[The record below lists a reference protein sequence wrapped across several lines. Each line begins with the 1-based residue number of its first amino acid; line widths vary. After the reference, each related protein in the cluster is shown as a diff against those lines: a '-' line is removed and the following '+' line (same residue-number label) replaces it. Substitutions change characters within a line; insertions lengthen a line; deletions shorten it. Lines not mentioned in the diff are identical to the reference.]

1 MADWFSAGV
10 GAGLFLFLRNSG
22 KIALRTFAGMAVGE
36 TAMQQSARL
45 KTLSLWLVLV
55 ASLLVILPSLLPA
68 RMSASLPDWLTA
80 HRLAPGLDLT
90 GGSRLVLEVSRSDIA
105 ADRLRAAVETIGNTL
120 RAGRIPYSDLN
131 GAEQTIDVTVT
142 SADRLEA
149 ARAALAGLDLGTISE
164 PESGQF
170 RLVLSPAAINDAVSA
185 ASLGA
190 VDAVRR
196 RVESLDIPSLVV
208 GRGERDRIVV
218 SMPGLT
224 DPQRVKDMLAQV
236 GRLSARL
243 VDNSMPVNTAME
255 DGAPAGSEVLY
266 SIGEPPV
273 GYLVRQDDLF
283 TTTDV
288 ASAQPAAND
297 EPFIE
302 FVLKGEAADRLAAFT
317 RENSGRTIA
326 ILLDGQ
332 IISTSQI
339 QGAITDGVGRLS
351 GDFDAEGAANLAR
364 IIASGPLPAPLTI
377 IEERSIEPALGATSS
392 GTVVIALVIAV
403 AAVVAFMTFFYGV
416 LGVVASV
423 ALFFT
428 VLLTFAVLALIGAPF
443 SLSMIAGIVLTVG
456 IAVDASVL
464 IFERIRE
471 EVKAGQA
478 LSDAVDTGFARARA
492 TVLDASATML
502 IAIAVLFL
510 LSAAPV
516 RAFALAVGIGL
527 LATLFTTF
535 TLTQRLVRA
544 WLGRSHATHLPK
556 GVRSGFFDRLNLR
569 FMAVRNGVF
578 LLTAVLSLAIAGLLV
593 AGKLQLGIDFT
604 GGAALEVQAK
614 SGNADPT
621 DIFARLSDT
630 GVDVQSVTR
639 HGDARHALVRLTS
652 AGEGENA
659 EQTSVLVARGELE
672 DDYDFRRVE
681 AVGPAI
687 SGELIDTATLG
698 FVVGLLALVAYIWI
712 RFEWHFAIGAIIAL
726 AHDVFFTLGFLAI
739 AKIEFNV
746 TAVAALLTVAGYSL
760 NDTMVVYDR
769 IRENLR
775 HFKQMPLP
783 ILIDDAI
790 NRTLSRT
797 VLTSATTLI
806 ALAALAFFGGEAIR
820 TFALTLLFG
829 VAIGTISSIYIA
841 GPILILF
848 RLQPERYRPGKGGKG
863 AVTEATGANG

>member
-1 MADWFSAGV
+1 
-10 GAGLFLFLRNSG
+10 
-22 KIALRTFAGMAVGE
+22 
-36 TAMQQSARL
+36 MQQSARW
-45 KTLSLWLVLV
+45 KTLALWLVLV
-55 ASLLVILPSLLPA
+55 ASLLVLLPSLLPA
-68 RMSASLPDWLTA
+68 RMAAGLPNWMAA
-80 HRLAPGLDLT
+80 HRLVPGLDLT
-90 GGSRLVLEVSRSDIA
+90 GGSRLVLEVSRTDIA

-120 RAGRIPYSDLN
+120 RAGRIPHSDLN
-131 GAEQTIDVTVT
+131 GAEDTVDVTVT
-142 SADRLEA
+142 ASDRVDA
-149 ARAALAGLDLGTISE
+149 ARDALTGLDLGTLSE
-164 PESGQF
+164 PQPGQF
-170 RLVLSPAAINDAVSA
+170 NIVLSPTTIDEAVQA

-196 RVESLDIPSLVV
+196 RVESLGIPALSV
-208 GRGERDRIVV
+208 GRGERDRIAV

-224 DPQRVKDMLAQV
+224 DPQRVKDLLSQA
-236 GRLSARL
+236 GKLSARL
-243 VDNSMPVNTAME
+243 VDDSVPVNTAIE

-266 SIGEPPV
+266 STGEPPV
-273 GYLVRQDDLF
+273 GYLVRRDDLF
-283 TTTDV
+283 TAADV
-288 ASAQPAAND
+288 ASAEPAANG

-302 FVLKGEAADRLAAFT
+302 FVLRADAAERLAAFT
-317 RENSGRTIA
+317 RDNGGRTIA

-332 IISTSQI
+332 VISTSQI

-364 IIASGPLPAPLTI
+364 IVASGPLPAPVTI
-377 IEERSIEPALGATSS
+377 IEERSIEPALGATST
-392 GTVVIALVIAV
+392 GTVVIALAV
-403 AAVVAFMTFFYGV
+403 AVLAVVAFMTLFYGV
-416 LGVVASV
+416 LGIIASLS
-423 ALFFT
+423 LFFNVT
-428 VLLTFAVLALIGAPF
+428 LTFAILALIGAPL
-443 SLSMIAGIVLTVG
+443 SLSMIAGIVLIIG

-471 EVKAGQA
+471 ETKAGRS
-478 LSDAVDTGFARARA
+478 LDEAVDTGFSRARA
-492 TVLDASATML
+492 TVLDASVTML

-516 RAFALAVGIGL
+516 RAFALAVGIGM

-535 TLTQRLVRA
+535 GLTQRLVRA
-544 WLGRSHATHLPK
+544 WLGRSHITHLPK
-556 GVRSGFFDRLNLR
+556 GVRTGLFDRLNLR

-578 LLTAVLSLAIAGLLV
+578 LLTAVLSIAIAGLLY
-593 AGKLQLGIDFT
+593 AGKLRLGIDFT
-604 GGAALEVQAK
+604 GGAALELQAK
-614 SGNADPT
+614 TGNVDPFE
-621 DIFARLSDT
+621 IAARLTDT
-630 GVDVQSVTR
+630 GVDVQSVDATR
-639 HGDARHALVRLTS
+639 DPRRALVRLT
-652 AGEGENA
+652 AQGEGENA
-659 EQTSVLVARGELE
+659 EQTSVLIARGELE

-681 AVGPAI
+681 VVGPAI

-698 FVVGLLALVAYIWI
+698 FVAGLLALVAYIWI
-712 RFEWHFAIGAIIAL
+712 RFEWHFAIGAIISL
-726 AHDVFFTLGFLAI
+726 AHDVFFTLGFLAL
-739 AKIEFNV
+739 AKIEFNIS
-746 TAVAALLTVAGYSL
+746 AVAALLTVAGYSL

-806 ALAALAFFGGEAIR
+806 ALAALALLGGEAIR

-848 RLQPERYRPGKGGKG
+848 RLRPERYRPGKGGVG
-863 AVTEATGANG
+863 TVPETGANG

>member
-1 MADWFSAGV
+1 
-10 GAGLFLFLRNSG
+10 
-22 KIALRTFAGMAVGE
+22 
-36 TAMQQSARL
+36 MQQSARW
-45 KTLSLWLVLV
+45 KTFSLWLVLA
-55 ASLLVILPSLLPA
+55 ASLLVLLPSLLPA
-68 RMSASLPDWLTA
+68 RMTVGLPGWMA
-80 HRLAPGLDLT
+80 GHRLVPGLDLT

-105 ADRLRAAVETIGNTL
+105 AERLRAAVETIGSTL
-120 RAGRIPYSDLN
+120 RAARIAHSDLN
-131 GAEQTIDVTVT
+131 GAEDTIDVTVT
-142 SADRLEA
+142 APDRLDA
-149 ARAALAGLDLGTISE
+149 ARTALAGLGLGALSE
-164 PESGQF
+164 PESGKF
-170 RLVLSPAAINDAVSA
+170 RIVLAADAVDSAASA

-196 RVESLDIPSLVV
+196 RVESLDIPELVV
-208 GRGERDRIVV
+208 ARGERDRIVV

-224 DPQRVKDMLAQV
+224 DPQRVKDMLATV
-236 GRLSARL
+236 GKLSARL
-243 VDNSMPVNTAME
+243 VDDSVPLDTAIE
-255 DGAPAGSEVLY
+255 DGVPAGSEVLY
-266 SIGEPPV
+266 STGEPPV
-273 GYLVRQDDLF
+273 GYVVRQDDLF
-283 TTTDV
+283 TAVDV
-288 ASAQPAAND
+288 ASAKPAPND

-302 FVLKGEAADRLAAFT
+302 FVLKAGAAEKLAAFT

-332 IISTSQI
+332 VISTSRI

-377 IEERSIEPALGATSS
+377 IEERSIEPALGTTSAT
-392 GTVVIALVIAV
+392 TVVVALAV
-403 AAVVAFMTFFYGV
+403 AIVAVVAFMTFFYGV
-416 LGVVASV
+416 LGVIASLSL
-423 ALFFT
+423 AFAM
-428 VLLTFAVLALIGAPF
+428 VLSFAVLALVGAPV
-443 SLSMIAGIVLTVG
+443 SLSMIAGMVLTVG

-471 EVKAGQA
+471 EVKGGRE
-478 LSDAVDTGFARARA
+478 LSRSVLVGFRRARA
-492 TVLDASATML
+492 TVLDASVTMF

-527 LATLFTTF
+527 FATLVTTF
-535 TLTQRLVRA
+535 TLTRRLVTV
-544 WLGRSHATHLPK
+544 WLNRSHATHLPK
-556 GVRSGFFDRLNLR
+556 GVRTGLFDRLNLR

-593 AGKLQLGIDFT
+593 AGKLRLGIDFT

-614 SGNADPT
+614 AGNADLD
-621 DIFARLSDT
+621 DITARLNDA
-630 GVDVQSVTR
+630 GVDVLTVTKQR
-639 HGDARHALVRLTS
+639 DARHALVRLTS

-681 AVGPAI
+681 VVGPAI

-698 FVVGLLALVAYIWI
+698 FVVGLLALIAYIWV

-726 AHDVFFTLGFLAI
+726 AHDVFFTLGFLAL

-746 TAVAALLTVAGYSL
+746 TAVAALLTIAGYSL

-806 ALAALAFFGGEAIR
+806 ALAALALFGGEAIG

-863 AVTEATGANG
+863 PATEATGANG

>member
-1 MADWFSAGV
+1 MQHPARW
-10 GAGLFLFLRNSG
+10 
-22 KIALRTFAGMAVGE
+22 KILLV
-36 TAMQQSARL
+36 
-45 KTLSLWLVLV
+45 WLALV

-68 RMSASLPDWLTA
+68 RMANGLPDWLA
-80 HRLAPGLDLT
+80 SHRLVPGLDLT
-90 GGSRLVLEVSRSDIA
+90 GGSRLVLQVSRSDIA
-105 ADRLRAAVETIGNTL
+105 DERLRAGVETIGNAL
-120 RAGRIPYSDLN
+120 RAAAVPYGDLN
-131 GAEQTIDVTVT
+131 GAEDTIDVTVT
-142 SADRLEA
+142 AADRIDA
-149 ARAALAGLDLGTISE
+149 ARQTLTGLGLGTLSE
-164 PESGQF
+164 PTGGQF
-170 RLVLSPAAINDAVSA
+170 RIVLPASAVEEAASA

-196 RVESLDIPSLVV
+196 RVESLDIPALLVA
-208 GRGERDRIVV
+208 RGERDRIVV

-243 VDNSMPVNTAME
+243 VDNSMPVNQAIE

-266 SIGEPPV
+266 STGEPPV
-273 GYLVRQDDLF
+273 GYLVKKDDLF
-283 TTTDV
+283 TAVDV
-288 ASAQPAAND
+288 ASAQPAANG

-302 FVLKGEAADRLAAFT
+302 FVLKGDAAERLAAFT
-317 RENSGRTIA
+317 QENSGRTIA

-332 IISTSQI
+332 VISTSEI
-339 QGAITDGVGRLS
+339 KGAITDGVGRLS
-351 GDFDAEGAANLAR
+351 GDFDAEGAANIAR
-364 IIASGPLPAPLTI
+364 IVASGPLPAPLTI
-377 IEERSIEPALGATSS
+377 IEERSIEPALGTTSV
-392 GTVVIALVIAV
+392 GTVLLALVVAV
-403 AAVVAFMTFFYGV
+403 AAVVAFMTLFYGV
-416 LGVVASV
+416 LGVIASFS
-423 ALFFT
+423 LFFN
-428 VLLTFAVLALIGAPF
+428 VLITFAVLALVGVPI
-443 SLSMIAGIVLTVG
+443 SLSMIAGVVLTVG
-456 IAVDASVL
+456 LAVDASVL

-471 EVKAGQA
+471 ETTKGRS
-478 LSDAVDTGFARARA
+478 LRDAIAIGFGRARA

-502 IAIAVLFL
+502 IAVAVLFV

-535 TLTQRLVRA
+535 TLTQGLVRA

-556 GVRSGFFDRLNLR
+556 GVRTGLFDRLNLR
-569 FMAVRNGVF
+569 FMAVRNVVF
-578 LLTAVLSLAIAGLLV
+578 LATAVLSLVIAGLLTL
-593 AGKLQLGIDFT
+593 GELRLGIDFT
-604 GGAALEVQAK
+604 GGAAVEIQAK
-614 SGNADPT
+614 SGEVDLF
-621 DIFARLSDT
+621 DIAARLADAGIEVLDVDT
-630 GVDVQSVTR
+630 
-639 HGDARHALVRLTS
+639 HGDPRRALVRLTS
-652 AGEGENA
+652 QGEGENA

-672 DDYDFRRVE
+672 DAYDFRRVE
-681 AVGPAI
+681 VVGPAI

-698 FVVGLLALVAYIWI
+698 FVAGLLALVAYIWI
-712 RFEWHFAIGAIIAL
+712 RFEWHFAIGAVIAL

-739 AKIEFNV
+739 ADIEFNV
-746 TAVAALLTVAGYSL
+746 SAVAALLTVAGYSL

-806 ALAALAFFGGEAIR
+806 ALAALAVFGGEAIR

-848 RLQPERYRPGKGGKG
+848 RLRPERYRPGKGGAG
-863 AVTEATGANG
+863 TAPEATGNNG

>member
-1 MADWFSAGV
+1 
-10 GAGLFLFLRNSG
+10 
-22 KIALRTFAGMAVGE
+22 
-36 TAMQQSARL
+36 MQQSARW
-45 KTLSLWLVLV
+45 KTLALWLVLV
-55 ASLLVILPSLLPA
+55 VSLLVLLPSLLPA
-68 RMSASLPDWLTA
+68 RMAAGLPNWMAA
-80 HRLAPGLDLT
+80 HRLVPGLDLT
-90 GGSRLVLEVSRSDIA
+90 GGSRLVLEVSRTDIA

-120 RAGRIPYSDLN
+120 RAGRIPHSDLN
-131 GAEQTIDVTVT
+131 GAEDTVDVTVT
-142 SADRLEA
+142 ASDRVDA
-149 ARAALAGLDLGTISE
+149 ARDALTGLDLGTLSE
-164 PESGQF
+164 PQPGQF
-170 RLVLSPAAINDAVSA
+170 NIVLSPTTIDEAVQA

-196 RVESLDIPSLVV
+196 RVESLGIPALSV
-208 GRGERDRIVV
+208 GRGERDRIAV

-224 DPQRVKDMLAQV
+224 DPQRVKDLLSQA
-236 GRLSARL
+236 GKLSARL
-243 VDNSMPVNTAME
+243 VDDSVPVNTAIE

-266 SIGEPPV
+266 STGEPPV
-273 GYLVRQDDLF
+273 GYLVRRDDLF
-283 TTTDV
+283 TAADV
-288 ASAQPAAND
+288 ASAEPAANG

-302 FVLKGEAADRLAAFT
+302 FVLRADAAERLAAFT
-317 RENSGRTIA
+317 RDNGGRTIA

-332 IISTSQI
+332 VISTSQI

-364 IIASGPLPAPLTI
+364 IVASGPLPAPVTI
-377 IEERSIEPALGATSS
+377 IEERSIEPALGATST
-392 GTVVIALVIAV
+392 GTVVIALAV
-403 AAVVAFMTFFYGV
+403 AVLAVVAFMTLFYGV
-416 LGVVASV
+416 LGIIASLS
-423 ALFFT
+423 LFFNVT
-428 VLLTFAVLALIGAPF
+428 LTFAILALIGAPL
-443 SLSMIAGIVLTVG
+443 SLSMIAGIVLIIG

-471 EVKAGQA
+471 ETKAGRS
-478 LSDAVDTGFARARA
+478 LDEAVDTGFSRARA
-492 TVLDASATML
+492 TVLDASVTML

-516 RAFALAVGIGL
+516 RAFALAVGIGM

-535 TLTQRLVRA
+535 GLTLRLVRA
-544 WLGRSHATHLPK
+544 WLGRSHITHLPK
-556 GVRSGFFDRLNLR
+556 GVRTGLFDRLNLR

-578 LLTAVLSLAIAGLLV
+578 LLTAVLSIAIAGLLY
-593 AGKLQLGIDFT
+593 AGKLRLGIDFT
-604 GGAALEVQAK
+604 GGAALELQAK
-614 SGNADPT
+614 TGNVDPFE
-621 DIFARLSDT
+621 IAARLTDT
-630 GVDVQSVTR
+630 GVDVQSVDATR
-639 HGDARHALVRLTS
+639 DPRRALVRLT
-652 AGEGENA
+652 AQGEGENA
-659 EQTSVLVARGELE
+659 EQTSVLIARGELE

-681 AVGPAI
+681 VVGPAI

-698 FVVGLLALVAYIWI
+698 FVAGLLALVAYIWI
-712 RFEWHFAIGAIIAL
+712 RFEWHFAIGAIISL
-726 AHDVFFTLGFLAI
+726 AHDVFFTLGFLAL
-739 AKIEFNV
+739 AKIEFNIS
-746 TAVAALLTVAGYSL
+746 AVAALLTVAGYSL

-806 ALAALAFFGGEAIR
+806 ALAALALLGGEAIR

-848 RLQPERYRPGKGGKG
+848 RLRPERYRPGKGGVG
-863 AVTEATGANG
+863 TVPETGANG

>member
-1 MADWFSAGV
+1 
-10 GAGLFLFLRNSG
+10 
-22 KIALRTFAGMAVGE
+22 
-36 TAMQQSARL
+36 MQQSARW
-45 KTLSLWLVLV
+45 KTVSLWLVLAV
-55 ASLLVILPSLLPA
+55 SLLVVLPSILPA
-68 RMSASLPDWLTA
+68 RMAAGLPGWLSA

-105 ADRLRAAVETIGNTL
+105 AERLRTAVETIGDTL
-120 RAGRIPYSDLN
+120 RASRIPYRDLN
-131 GAEQTIDVTVT
+131 GAEDTIDVTVT
-142 SADRLEA
+142 SPDRVDA
-149 ARAALAGLDLGTISE
+149 ARMALTGLDLGTLST
-164 PESGQF
+164 PESGEF
-170 RLVLSPAAINDAVSA
+170 RIALAANAIDGAVSA

-196 RVESLDIPSLVV
+196 RVESLNIPALAVR
-208 GRGERDRIVV
+208 RGEHDRIVV

-224 DPQRVKDMLAQV
+224 DPQRVKDMLATV

-243 VDNSMPVNTAME
+243 VDDSMPVDTAIE
-255 DGAPAGSEVLY
+255 SGPPAGSEVLY
-266 SIGEPPV
+266 STGEPPV
-273 GYLVRQDDLF
+273 GYLVRRDDLF
-283 TTTDV
+283 TAGDV
-288 ASAQPAAND
+288 ASAAPAANG

-302 FVLKGEAADRLAAFT
+302 FVLKGEAAERLAAFT

-332 IISTSQI
+332 VISTSRI
-339 QGAITDGVGRLS
+339 QGAINDGVGRLS

-364 IIASGPLPAPLTI
+364 VIASGPLPAPLTI
-377 IEERSIEPALGATSS
+377 IEERSIEPALGASS
-392 GTVVIALVIAV
+392 GTTSIVALVIAV
-403 AAVVAFMTFFYGV
+403 AAVVAFMTFFYGM
-416 LGVVASV
+416 LGIIASLS
-423 ALFFT
+423 LFFN
-428 VLLTFAVLALIGAPF
+428 VILTFAVLVLVGVPL

-471 EVKAGQA
+471 ETKAGRG
-478 LSDAVDTGFARARA
+478 LSEAVDIGFGRARA
-492 TVLDASATML
+492 TVFDASATML
-502 IAIAVLFL
+502 IAVAVLFL

-516 RAFALAVGIGL
+516 RAFALALGIGL

-535 TLTQRLVRA
+535 TLTQRLVRV
-544 WLGRSHATHLPK
+544 WLGRSHATHLPR
-556 GVRSGFFDRLNLR
+556 GVRTGLFDRLNLR
-569 FMAVRNGVF
+569 FMAVRNVVF

-593 AGKLQLGIDFT
+593 TGKLRPGIDFT

-614 SGNADPT
+614 SGNADPGE
-621 DIFARLSDT
+621 IAARLT
-630 GVDVQSVTR
+630 EAGVDVLSVTKYR
-639 HGDARHALVRLTS
+639 DARHALIRLTS

-659 EQTSVLVARGELE
+659 EQTSVLIARGELE

-681 AVGPAI
+681 VVGPAI

-698 FVVGLLALVAYIWI
+698 FVVGLLALIAYIWV
-712 RFEWHFAIGAIIAL
+712 RFEWHFAIGAVIAL
-726 AHDVFFTLGFLAI
+726 AHDVFFMLGFLAI
-739 AKIEFNV
+739 AGIEFDIG
-746 TAVAALLTVAGYSL
+746 AVAALLTVAGYSL

-775 HFKQMPLP
+775 HFKRMPLP

-797 VLTSATTLI
+797 MLTSATTLL
-806 ALAALAFFGGEAIR
+806 ALAALALFGGDAIR

-863 AVTEATGANG
+863 TVTEATGANG